1 MRNSPTFSQSSTTKC
16 LCPQAS
22 AASNSNKPSRIRKG
36 ERKPSPALKKQIQSP
51 KHRHYEKR
59 ETEPITIAKAKAK
72 PHFLDVQ
79 EAPDPRNSRRTIPPA
94 EPTEKTR
101 YLPNPSSSCFHP
113 PTKLTP
119 QRSESSSGRADDDA
133 SQPGRIHD
141 SPRGRTANG
150 RNMWDRR
157 TTTDFTHSFFLIFI
171 FFPFSL
177 SLLRPAAPAPS
188 CFQLVLLSPR
198 IAKRYPTPPLASVIF
213 HSSLPLLA
221 ILIVFRRN
229 T

>member
-59 ETEPITIAKAKAK
+59 ETEPITIAKAK